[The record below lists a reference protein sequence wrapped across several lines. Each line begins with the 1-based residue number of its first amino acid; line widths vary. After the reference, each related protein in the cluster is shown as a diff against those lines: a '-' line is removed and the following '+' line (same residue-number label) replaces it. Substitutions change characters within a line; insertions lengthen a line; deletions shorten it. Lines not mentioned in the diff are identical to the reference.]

1 MLKGDRT
8 EWAIEKAVELG
19 VGEIVLYESDRGVTR
34 LKEGRITS
42 KLERF
47 ERIAE
52 AAAKQSSRRS
62 LAPISMHQS
71 LRAALLNQR
80 HGIFG
85 DLGPTAR
92 PLRALNPLP
101 RTCVAAGPEGGF
113 TQEELSSLHA
123 AQFTPISLGPLV
135 LRAETAAI
143 TLLASMNALWGVP
156 KS

>member
-101 RTCVAAGPEGGF
+101 RTWPEGGF